1 MAKRTEPR
9 EIRRLQRRLKAL
21 ELRTEGKT
29 YREIATEL
37 GYKNGVKEAH
47 VAVKEAL
54 AYIED

>member
-1 MAKRTEPR
+1 M
-9 EIRRLQRRLKAL
+9 QRRLKAL
-21 ELRTEGKT
+21 ELRAQGKT